1 MEKYKRNWK
10 TSLIGW
16 AIVIGGAASA
26 LTGKTSW
33 ADASIVIT
41 MGVGFIMAKDA

>member
-1 MEKYKRNWK
+1 MGKYKKNWK

-16 AIVIGGAASA
+16 ATVIGGIVSA
-26 LTGKTSW
+26 ILGKTTW
-33 ADASIVIT
+33 TDASVIIT